1 MGTPIGNLIERKE
14 ITLDSLSGKTVAVD
28 SFNII
33 YQFLSSIRGEDGNP
47 LMDERGN
54 ITSHLS
60 GLFYRSFNL
69 LQKNISPAFVFDGK
83 HHQLKSKTVEARNKI
98 RTDAREEQKKA
109 LEEGDMEKARMFGSR
124 ALFLNQDMLKDAKTL
139 IEAMGFPIIQ
149 SPSEGEAQIAY
160 LVQQGKVYGGVS
172 QDYDSLLFGCPRI
185 LRNITVS
192 GKRKIPSRNAY
203 MTISPEMIILE
214 EALQKIQLSRQK
226 LIWLAMLIGTDFN
239 EKFPK
244 IGPKTALKLVQKF
257 NSFEEIIKETK
268 YEIDFDWKE
277 VEDIFLNPEFN
288 DNYKIEF
295 KLPDKEKIMKFLCDD
310 HGFDP
315 TRVQNILDK
324 VILQQKEQKA
334 QSKLGMWG

>member
-1 MGTPIGNLIERKE
+1 MGTPIGSLIERKE
-14 ITLDSLSGKTVAVD
+14 ITLEQLSGKTVAID

-47 LMDERGN
+47 LMDANGQV
-54 ITSHLS
+54 TSHLS

-69 LQKNISPAFVFDGK
+69 LQKNISPIFVFDGK
-83 HHQLKSKTVEARNKI
+83 HHQLKSKTVQARNKI
-98 RTDAREEQKKA
+98 RTEAASEQKKA
-109 LEEGDMEKARMFGSR
+109 LEDGDMEKARMFGSR
-124 ALFLNQDMLKDAKTL
+124 ALFLNQHMLNDAKTL

-149 SPSEGEAQIAY
+149 APSEGEAQIASM
-160 LVQQGKVYGGVS
+160 VQKGAVYGGVS

-203 MTISPEMIILE
+203 ITISPEMIVLE
-214 EALQKIQLSRQK
+214 EALQKINLTREK
-226 LIWLAMLIGTDFN
+226 LIWLSILIGTDFN

-257 NSFEEIIKETK
+257 NSFEEIINETK
-268 YEIDFDWKE
+268 YEIGFDWEE
-277 VEDIFLNPEFN
+277 VRDIFLKPEYNPNF
-288 DNYKIEF
+288 KIDF
-295 KLPDKEKIMKFLCDD
+295 QPPNKEKIMKFLCDD
-310 HGFDP
+310 HGFQAE
-315 TRVQNILDK
+315 RVENTLDK
-324 VILQQKEQKA
+324 VLHQQKEQKA